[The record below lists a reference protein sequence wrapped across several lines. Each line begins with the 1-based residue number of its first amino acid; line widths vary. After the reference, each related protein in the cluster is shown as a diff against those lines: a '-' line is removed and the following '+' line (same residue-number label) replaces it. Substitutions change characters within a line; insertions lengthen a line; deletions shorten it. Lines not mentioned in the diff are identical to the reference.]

1 MANKASTLVSI
12 DLSTNKV
19 DMIPSGSTRT
29 VSWRFPTLAKVDRV
43 QVLKRMGVTFQ
54 GSPMHRKDFELN
66 RFYEAKR
73 NELIAN
79 GVTVID
85 CGYKPQPQPQPQP
98 QPKVEIKKEEAPL
111 PTKPQPRPTEGGLD
125 GALRAIVESVI
136 GDFVPEVPT
145 DEIQNTVN
153 GVMGKYLTA
162 FDGVIS
168 EVTSLKDVISTMQPK
183 VTEIKLPNGEIR
195 KLDGVQHYQFNKVL
209 LNLQMRVPTY
219 LVGPAGTGKSTIAE
233 KASQALGLDFYSKSC
248 SSQATESSLL
258 GYMSATGQYVG
269 TGFRTAFE
277 HGGVYLLDEVDNGN
291 ANVLTVLNSALANTF
306 MAFPDGMVKRH
317 ENFVLVATANTFG
330 HGATAE
336 YVGRNPLDAAFLDR
350 FASLTIGY
358 DDAIEEAMLNA
369 VGLDPT
375 VSAKWLN
382 VVRVA
387 RANVANYGL
396 RVVVSPR
403 ATVHG
408 AKMLMGD
415 AYTMK
420 EVADSVILRGAKPD
434 VAEKVLMGV
443 AL

>member
-19 DMIPSGSTRT
+19 DLIVHGSTRT
-29 VSWRFPTLAKVDRV
+29 MSWRFPSLAKVDRV

-79 GVTVID
+79 GVTVIE
-85 CGYKPQPQPQPQP
+85 CGYKPQPQPEPKEVP
-98 QPKVEIKKEEAPL
+98 MPAPTQPKA
-111 PTKPQPRPTEGGLD
+111 QPRPTEGGLD
-125 GALRAIVESVI
+125 GALRAIVEAVI

-145 DEIQNTVN
+145 DEIHNTVN

-162 FDGVIS
+162 FDGVID
-168 EVTSLKDVISTMQPK
+168 EVTSLKDVVATLQPK
-183 VTEIKLPNGEIR
+183 VTEIKLPNGEVR

-258 GYMSATGQYVG
+258 GYMSATGEYVG

-306 MAFPDGMVKRH
+306 MAFPDGMVRRH

-350 FASLTIGY
+350 FASVTIGY
-358 DDAIEEAMLNA
+358 DNAVEEAMLNA

-375 VSAKWLN
+375 LSAKWLN

-387 RANVANYGL
+387 RTNVANYGL

-408 AKMLMGD
+408 AKLLKGD
-415 AYTMK
+415 AYSIK
-420 EVADSVILRGAKPD
+420 EVVEATILKGAKPD

>member
-1 MANKASTLVSI
+1 MASKASTI
-12 DLSTNKV
+12 HEV
-19 DMIPSGSTRT
+19 DFTTTIVTHTPHGRQMPIKK
-29 VSWRFPTLAKVDRV
+29 RFSYLAKVDRIRT
-43 QVLKRMGVTFQ
+43 LKQLGATFN
-54 GSPMHRKDFELN
+54 GSPMHLKD
-66 RFYEAKR
+66 YEINNLFAK
-73 NELIAN
+73 IAEREISVGN
-79 GVTVID
+79 TSVTFTET
-85 CGYKPQPQPQPQP
+85 PQP
-98 QPKVEIKKEEAPL
+98 QPKVVPAPQKEVPM
-111 PTKPQPRPTEGGLD
+111 PTPRTTKPAEGGLD
-125 GALRAIVESVI
+125 GALRAIVEAVI

-145 DEIQNTVN
+145 EEINNTVN
-153 GVMGKYLTA
+153 GALAPYIGK
-162 FDGVIS
+162 FDDTIA
-168 EVTSLKDVISTMQPK
+168 EVVSLRDIIATLQPK
-183 VTEIKLPNGEIR
+183 VTEIKLPHGEIR
-195 KLDGVQHYQFNKVL
+195 KLDGVQHYQFAKVL
-209 LNLQMRVPTY
+209 ANLSERVPTY

-350 FASLTIGY
+350 FASVTIGY
-358 DDAIEEAMLNA
+358 DNAIEEAMLNA
-369 VGLDPT
+369 VGLEPNL
-375 VSAKWLN
+375 SAKWLN
-382 VVRVA
+382 VVRMA
-387 RANVANYGL
+387 RKNVEAYGL

-408 AKMLMGD
+408 ARMLRHGD
-415 AYTMK
+415 AYTMT
-420 EVADSVILRGAKPD
+420 EVIEATILKGAKPE

-443 AL
+443 AI

>member
-1 MANKASTLVSI
+1 MANKASIIHGVDFNSQRVSY
-12 DLSTNKV
+12 T
-19 DMIPSGSTRT
+19 PHGSSRVRT
-29 VSWRFPTLAKVDRV
+29 DRFPYLAKVDRV
-43 QVLKRMGVTFQ
+43 RTLKHLGATFQ
-54 GSPMHRKDFELN
+54 GSPMALTTDQINNLFNKISEEN
-66 RFYEAKR
+66 IKAGRFD
-73 NELIAN
+73 
-79 GVTVID
+79 VTFGD
-85 CGYKPQPQPQPQP
+85 PTQPQP
-98 QPKVEIKKEEAPL
+98 QPKAEIKKEVPMPTPRA
-111 PTKPQPRPTEGGLD
+111 TKPAEGGLD
-125 GALRAIVESVI
+125 GALRAIVEAVI

-145 DEIQNTVN
+145 EEINNTVN
-153 GVMGKYLTA
+153 GALAPYIGK
-162 FDGVIS
+162 FDDTIA
-168 EVTSLKDVISTMQPK
+168 EVGSLRDIIATLQPK
-183 VTEIKLPNGEIR
+183 VTEIHLPHGEIR
-195 KLDGVQHYQFNKVL
+195 KLDGVQHYQFGKVL
-209 LNLQMRVPTY
+209 ANLSERVPTY

-350 FASLTIGY
+350 FASVTIGY
-358 DDAIEEAMLNA
+358 DNAIEEAMLNA
-369 VGLDPT
+369 VGLEPNM
-375 VSAKWLN
+375 SAKWLN
-382 VVRVA
+382 VVRMA
-387 RANVANYGL
+387 RQNVVNYGL

-408 AKMLMGD
+408 AKMLRHGD
-415 AYTMK
+415 AYTMT
-420 EVADSVILRGAKPD
+420 EVIEATILKGAKPE

>member
-1 MANKASTLVSI
+1 MATKASTIHEVDFASTMVSHTPNGRQTPI
-12 DLSTNKV
+12 KK
-19 DMIPSGSTRT
+19 
-29 VSWRFPTLAKVDRV
+29 RFSYLPKVDRV
-43 QVLKRMGVTFQ
+43 RTLKHLGATFN
-54 GSPMHRKDFELN
+54 GSPMHLKDYEINNLFAKIAERELSVGN
-66 RFYEAKR
+66 TS
-73 NELIAN
+73 
-79 GVTVID
+79 VTFAET
-85 CGYKPQPQPQPQP
+85 PLP
-98 QPKVEIKKEEAPL
+98 QPKVVPVPQKEVPMPTPR
-111 PTKPQPRPTEGGLD
+111 PTKPAEGGLD
-125 GALRAIVESVI
+125 GALRAIVEAVI

-145 DEIQNTVN
+145 EDINNTVN
-153 GVMGKYLTA
+153 GALAPYIGK
-162 FDGVIS
+162 FDDTIA
-168 EVTSLKDVISTMQPK
+168 EVVSLRDIVATLQPK
-183 VTEIKLPNGEIR
+183 VTEIHLPHGEIR
-195 KLDGVQHYQFNKVL
+195 KLDGVQHYQFGKVL
-209 LNLQMRVPTY
+209 ANLSERVPTY

-350 FASLTIGY
+350 FASVTIGY
-358 DDAIEEAMLNA
+358 DNAIEEAMLNA
-369 VGLDPT
+369 VGLEPNM
-375 VSAKWLN
+375 SAKWLN
-382 VVRVA
+382 VVRMA
-387 RANVANYGL
+387 RQNVVNYGL

-408 AKMLMGD
+408 AKMLRHGD
-415 AYTMK
+415 AYTMT
-420 EVADSVILRGAKPD
+420 EVIEATILKGAKPE

>member
-1 MANKASTLVSI
+1 MANKASTLVTI
-12 DLSTNKV
+12 DLPNNQVEIIRHGFSRSNTWHFH
-19 DMIPSGSTRT
+19 SLS
-29 VSWRFPTLAKVDRV
+29 KVDRV
-43 QVLKRMGVTFQ
+43 AVLKRMGVTFT
-54 GSPMHRKDFELN
+54 GSPMHRKDYELN
-66 RFYEAKR
+66 RFYETKR
-73 NELIAN
+73 TELIAS
-79 GVTVID
+79 GVLVID
-85 CGYKPQPQPQPQP
+85 CGGYKPQPKPQPEP
-98 QPKVEIKKEEAPL
+98 IKEVPMPTPSTPKA
-111 PTKPQPRPTEGGLD
+111 QPRPTEGGLD
-125 GALRAIVESVI
+125 GALRAIVEAVI

-145 DEIQNTVN
+145 EQINDTVN

-168 EVTSLKDVISTMQPK
+168 EVTSLKDVVATMQPK
-183 VTEIKLPNGEIR
+183 VTEIKLPDGGIR

-233 KASQALGLDFYSKSC
+233 NASQALGLDFYSKSC

-269 TGFRTAFE
+269 TGFRQAFE
-277 HGGVYLLDEVDNGN
+277 FGGVYLLDEVDNGN

-317 ENFVLVATANTFG
+317 ENFVLVATANTYG

-350 FASLTIGY
+350 FASVTIGY
-358 DDAIEEAMLNA
+358 DNAIEEAMLNA

-387 RANVANYGL
+387 RKNVQDYGL

-403 ATVHG
+403 ATING
-408 AKMLMGD
+408 AKLLKGD
-415 AYTMK
+415 AYTMQELVETVLLK
-420 EVADSVILRGAKPD
+420 GAKPD